1 MRISGGVGGEYK
13 YSGISPAVE
22 YGDSGEED
30 LEEEYKR
37 EKKDQT
43 LSSGRLIL
51 YLILPLLFMTCPLF
65 HYCILS
71 YPILSCPFYHYCILS
86 YPILSFLLFH
96 YCILSYPIP
105 SLPLLHSILSYPV
118 LSTIIAFY
126 PILSCPVIFQLPLLH
141 SIISYPVL
149 STIIAFYSILSCHI
163 LSSIIAFYSILSCHI
178 LSTIIALYPILS
190 CRILSFSMQFKLSCP
205 RDILARLVLPCRIHA
220 PATFSYLPYFILPQ
234 SHHSICAM
242 LLTDRKRSYATS
254 PCELSWIGIRFR
266 FRIQSEWQ

>member
-71 YPILSCPFYHYCILS
+71 YPILSF
-86 YPILSFLLFH
+86 
-96 YCILSYPIP
+96 
-105 SLPLLHSILSYPV
+105 LPLLHSILSYPI
-118 LSTIIAFY
+118 LSSLPLLHPILSYPLSSIIAFY
-126 PILSCPVIFQLPLLH
+126 PILSCPLH
-141 SIISYPVL
+141 HYCILSYTVMSCHIL
-149 STIIAFYSILSCHI
+149 ATIIAFYHILSCPFYHYCI
-163 LSSIIAFYSILSCHI
+163 LFYPVLSYPIYHYCIIS
-178 LSTIIALYPILS
+178 YPILS
-190 CRILSFSMQFKLSCP
+190 YPFLFNAIQAILS
-205 RDILARLVLPCRIHA
+205 
-220 PATFSYLPYFILPQ
+220 
-234 SHHSICAM
+234 
-242 LLTDRKRSYATS
+242 
-254 PCELSWIGIRFR
+254 
-266 FRIQSEWQ
+266 

>member
-1 MRISGGVGGEYK
+1 MLWLQGDIELQTSSPDRPGFKSNPKDGVRNPPSRMRISGGVGGEYK

-126 PILSCPVIFQLPLLH
+126 PILSCPVIF
-141 SIISYPVL
+141 
-149 STIIAFYSILSCHI
+149 
-163 LSSIIAFYSILSCHI
+163 
-178 LSTIIALYPILS
+178 
-190 CRILSFSMQFKLSCP
+190 
-205 RDILARLVLPCRIHA
+205 
-220 PATFSYLPYFILPQ
+220 
-234 SHHSICAM
+234 
-242 LLTDRKRSYATS
+242 
-254 PCELSWIGIRFR
+254 
-266 FRIQSEWQ
+266 